1 VPEALSELPIGVAI
15 DAATGKVSPASGKY
29 VKRLSEL
36 REIYQ
41 DKAALDRAV
50 VSLKDPI
57 AYEVVEYRPPNS
69 DITFG
74 TTTMYPG
81 DIAGEC
87 YMTRGHFHVRR
98 DMGEVYYTQSG
109 HGLLLLESR
118 DGDVSIVEMKPGV
131 CAYIPPDWAHRS
143 INTGSE
149 PLVFVWVCNPAAG
162 HEYGD
167 ILKRGMRK
175 LVMKGHNGPDVVDN
189 AAHA

>member
-1 VPEALSELPIGVAI
+1 MSELPIGVAI

>member
-1 VPEALSELPIGVAI
+1 MPEALSELPIGVAI

>member
-1 VPEALSELPIGVAI
+1 
-15 DAATGKVSPASGKY
+15 
-29 VKRLSEL
+29 
-36 REIYQ
+36 
-41 DKAALDRAV
+41 
-50 VSLKDPI
+50 
-57 AYEVVEYRPPNS
+57 
-69 DITFG
+69 
-74 TTTMYPG
+74 
-81 DIAGEC
+81 
-87 YMTRGHFHVRR
+87 
-98 DMGEVYYTQSG
+98 
-109 HGLLLLESR
+109 LLLESR